1 MAHRRRIIK
10 QLAALSGTLYF
21 FWGETGRGVR
31 NLWAKT
37 KRRVL
42 ARGTPMSTLMH
53 ANPARLDTRN
63 LETTPIEA
71 FDVMGQTSFPVD
83 LEQWHLKIDGAVAQP
98 GTFSYAELLERP
110 AIERNVLLIC
120 PGFFAY
126 NGLWTGFSAADL
138 LREVGISADATEVKF
153 SGAEGFRRKTRR
165 FPLAEVLDDQIFI
178 AYQVNGQQLPE
189 RHGFPIR
196 LVAKDY
202 KGRLWVKYLNRI
214 TVV

>member
-1 MAHRRRIIK
+1 MAQRRRIIK
-10 QLAALSGTLYF
+10 QLAAFLGSLYF

-31 NLWAKT
+31 TLWAKT

-42 ARGTPMSTLMH
+42 ARGTPMSKLMH

-63 LETTPIEA
+63 LETTPFEA

-83 LEQWHLKIDGAVAQP
+83 LEQWQLEIDGAVAHP
-98 GTFSYAELLERP
+98 GTLSYAELLKRP
-110 AIERNVLLIC
+110 MIQRNVLLIC

-126 NGLWTGFSAADL
+126 NGFWTGFSVAEL
-138 LREVGISADATEVKF
+138 LKEVGLSVDAAEVKF
-153 SGAEGFRRKTRR
+153 SGAAGFRRKTRR
-165 FPLAEVLDDQIFI
+165 FPLAEVLGDQIFI

-196 LVAKDY
+196 LVAEDY